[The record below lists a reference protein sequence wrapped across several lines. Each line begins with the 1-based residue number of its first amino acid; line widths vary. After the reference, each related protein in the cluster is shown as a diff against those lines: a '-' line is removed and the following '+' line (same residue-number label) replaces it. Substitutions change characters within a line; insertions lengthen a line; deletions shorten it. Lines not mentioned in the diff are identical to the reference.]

1 MRRFVIDE
9 SISLLRY
16 GLNVSNID
24 LSKANESPAGGN
36 YLKIYFFAFR
46 VVVGIRSME

>member
-1 MRRFVIDE
+1 MRRFVVDE
-9 SISLLRY
+9 SISLPRY
-16 GLNVSNID
+16 GLNAKNID

-46 VVVGIRSME
+46 VVVVIRSME